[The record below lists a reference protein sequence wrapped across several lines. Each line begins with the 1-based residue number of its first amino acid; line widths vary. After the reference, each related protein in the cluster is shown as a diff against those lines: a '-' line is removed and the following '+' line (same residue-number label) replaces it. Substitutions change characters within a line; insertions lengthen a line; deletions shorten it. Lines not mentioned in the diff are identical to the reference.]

1 MEITVIGGCGFIGES
16 VTSKL
21 VQNNHR
27 VSSIHTRTHE
37 PRKNDVECFFGD
49 FGDEEFMGK
58 VLSHSDCL
66 IHLGARYTP
75 AEAALSPGKANFN
88 DLNSSKKLIE
98 IAISLEI
105 PRIIFASSGG
115 AIYGNLINGVFAKE
129 NMVPRPTSLY
139 GQIKLELE
147 RTLLQK
153 TQVSSTKF
161 QSLRISNA
169 YGPGQ
174 NARENFG
181 VIPTF
186 LNRVE
191 EQKPLTI
198 LNPSSSRDYIF
209 VEDVADAFLKSLKYE
224 GPVNVFNIGTGV
236 ATTPIEL
243 VELIC
248 DLRDEV
254 IPPLV
259 YSEELPDSVPF
270 NVLDI
275 SLAINELTWQPRYSL
290 AEGLAKLIAI
300 RSPKR

>member
-1 MEITVIGGCGFIGES
+1 MEIAVIGGCGFIGES

-27 VSSIHTRTHE
+27 VLSVHTRTHE
-37 PRKNDVECFFGD
+37 PHRKDVECFFGN

-58 VLSHSDCL
+58 VLSRSDCL

-75 AEAALSPGKANFN
+75 AEAALSPGEANFN
-88 DLNSSKKLIE
+88 DLNASKKLIE

-115 AIYGNLINGVFAKE
+115 AIYGNLTDRTFAEE

-147 RTLLQK
+147 KTLLQK
-153 TQVSSTKF
+153 ARVSSTKI

-174 NARENFG
+174 NARRNFG

-209 VEDVADAFLKSLKYE
+209 VEDVAEAFLKSLKYE

-248 DLRDEV
+248 ELRGKS
-254 IPPLV
+254 PPSLM
-259 YSEELPDSVPF
+259 YSEGLPNSVSF
-270 NVLDI
+270 NALDI
-275 SLAINELTWQPRYSL
+275 SLAIKELTWQPKYSL
-290 AEGLAKLIAI
+290 AEGLAKLIA
-300 RSPKR
+300 SKDQK